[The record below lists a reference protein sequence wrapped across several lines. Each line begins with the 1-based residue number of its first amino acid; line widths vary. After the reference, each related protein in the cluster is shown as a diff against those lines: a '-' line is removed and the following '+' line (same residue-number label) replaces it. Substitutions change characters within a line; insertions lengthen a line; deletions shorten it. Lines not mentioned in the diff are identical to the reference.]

1 MIQEAMRKHRSG
13 EEGFTLIELLIVIV
27 ILGILAAIVV
37 FAVGGITDKGNKSAC
52 KSDLKTV
59 ETAQEAN
66 YAQTG
71 SYAANVAALVT
82 AGRAREAPSSS
93 AASPQRRTGASRPP
107 RRNTDPGPTT
117 GTLTA
122 TCRPACTRS
131 AQPAR
136 CGGGWHRPT
145 GPVHRSG
152 AACATASSWSTRPR
166 RRAP

>member
-59 ETAQEAN
+59 EVAQEAN

-71 SYAANVAALVT
+71 SYAANVGALVT
-82 AGRAREAPSSS
+82 AKLLREAPSSS
-93 AASPQRRTGASRPP
+93 AYAITTDTTGAV
-107 RRNTDPGPTT
+107 
-117 GTLTA
+117 TA
-122 TCRPACTRS
+122 APAC
-131 AQPAR
+131 
-136 CGGGWHRPT
+136 
-145 GPVHRSG
+145 
-152 AACATASSWSTRPR
+152 STL
-166 RRAP
+166 